1 MQQQGKQFSV
11 LICEDILMNFF
22 VLKQLFATQFPEL
35 QIVHGLDGA
44 AGLELASKQIFDL
57 VVTDIEMPNMDGWEL
72 IDELINKGYDSSKI
86 AVISAHD
93 NPELYVNAEK
103 YGITKVYLKPI
114 TPDVIKTLAGII
126 YQ

>member
-1 MQQQGKQFSV
+1 MQEQSKQFSV

-35 QIVHGLDGA
+35 TVVHGVDGLV
-44 AGLELASKQIFDL
+44 GLELAKQQSFDL
-57 VVTDIEMPNMDGWEL
+57 VITDIEMPNMDGWEL
-72 IDELINKGYDSSKI
+72 IDQLIASGYNRDHI

-93 NPELYVNAEK
+93 NPELYTNAHRF
-103 YGITKVYLKPI
+103 GISKVYLKPI
-114 TPDVIKTLAGII
+114 TPDVIKTLANII

>member
-35 QIVHGLDGA
+35 EIVHGLDGVE
-44 AGLELASKQIFDL
+44 GVNLASKQHFDL
-57 VVTDIEMPNMDGWEL
+57 VITDIEMPNMDGWEL
-72 IDELINKGYDSSKI
+72 IDELKKNGFDSRKI

-93 NPELYVNAEK
+93 NPDLYINAEK
-103 YGITKVYLKPI
+103 YGITNVYLKPI
-114 TPDVIKTLAGII
+114 TPDVIRTLANTI